1 MATVVGPGWYCII
14 EEGQPNRM
22 SRTDGAPPVLYI
34 VPIQSLRQ
42 LLMLSILCDVIGHL
56 EPQLPVSKSSTT

>member
-1 MATVVGPGWYCII
+1 MATVVGPGWCCIM

-34 VPIQSLRQ
+34 VPIQSNLQ
-42 LLMLSILCDVIGHL
+42 L
-56 EPQLPVSKSSTT
+56 